1 MADYYS
7 IVNKTIS
14 GLAKNTP
21 EVRQAVYAKART
33 AIENQLRRMSPPP
46 GEEAISAQLKLLEEA
61 IAVIDSEYAAEQE
74 ELPEIS
80 ATPLEE
86 PPTVSEIAPAPE
98 ISPSDSPEPLST
110 SDLSIDSPPPPI
122 SPHTP
127 VEPEVSSSTAPP
139 IPPMESDGKSGG
151 FGKALIYLI
160 ILAILGAGGY
170 GLWTNRDTLQP
181 MVTSLFDGFGGAT
194 SETGEESASADT
206 SDSTQEEPSG
216 EAREV
221 RTAED
226 NSEKEPV
233 RLGANGEDEVA
244 DTTTTDQAE
253 LETTEVPTV
262 LDQPDTSESQAG
274 TEPEVDPVQENQN
287 GETAEESAVVPSA
300 SNTLGEIAYLYEE
313 GSAGSGATRSSATV
327 NWSLASV
334 KLSETLPAEPV
345 IIGKMEIPE
354 KGISVDINIKRNIDP
369 ALSASH
375 LIDITFEI
383 PEGFAG
389 GAIDNIARFV
399 MKPSEEARG
408 EPLVAVP
415 VKVSDGYFLVALDN
429 LDQAIQVNSQLLLNS
444 GWIDI
449 PISYTTG
456 RRALLT
462 LEKGGTGEQVFKE
475 AFDDWKNR

>member
-21 EVRQAVYAKART
+21 EVRQAVYGKART
-33 AIENQLRRMSPPP
+33 AIESQLRRMSPPP
-46 GEEAISAQLKLLEEA
+46 GEGAISAQLNLLEEA
-61 IAVIDSEYAAEQE
+61 IAVIDSEYAAN
-74 ELPEIS
+74 ELEHADIF
-80 ATPLEE
+80 AAPLEE
-86 PPTVSEIAPAPE
+86 PPTVSHIAPAPE
-98 ISPSDSPEPLST
+98 IPTAAVP
-110 SDLSIDSPPPPI
+110 IDSPTASI
-122 SPHTP
+122 STHAPLEPDVTSSHPTLDTP
-127 VEPEVSSSTAPP
+127 LEAR
-139 IPPMESDGKSGG
+139 GGAKSGG
-151 FGKALIYLI
+151 LGKALTYLV
-160 ILAILGAGGY
+160 ILAVLGAGGY

-181 MVTSLFDGFGGAT
+181 MVTSFFDEFGGTASDTGQETVASNNTESAQDESSGET
-194 SETGEESASADT
+194 SE
-206 SDSTQEEPSG
+206 
-216 EAREV
+216 V
-221 RTAED
+221 RNAED
-226 NSEKEPV
+226 NAEKEPI
-233 RLGANGEDEVA
+233 RLGPNGEDEVA
-244 DTTTTDQAE
+244 ETENTDQAE

-262 LDQPDTSESQAG
+262 LDQPDTPENQTG
-274 TEPEVDPVQENQN
+274 TEPEVDPVQENQT
-287 GETAEESAVVPSA
+287 GEGEAENAVVPSA
-300 SNTLGEIAYLYEE
+300 SNALGEIAYLYEE

-327 NWSLASV
+327 SWSLASL
-334 KLSETLPAEPV
+334 KLLESLPAEPV
-345 IIGKMEIPE
+345 IVGKMEIPE
-354 KGISVDINIKRNIDP
+354 KGVSVDINIKRNIDP

-383 PEGFAG
+383 PDGFVG
-389 GAIDNIARFV
+389 GSVDNIARFV

-429 LDQAIQVNSQLLLNS
+429 LDQAIQVNTQLLLS
-444 GWIDI
+444 SDWIDI